1 MQYRKAKE
9 LTSYCRINDDGSML
23 EVTRSADC
31 TLVVRDRD
39 MSHRDDVLDDKDWED
54 ATQEEFEAAHKQ
66 AMEEIHL

>member
-1 MQYRKAKE
+1 
-9 LTSYCRINDDGSML
+9 ML